1 MGSEGRRSRETERH
15 KIDPIADE
23 NVGHSRPFLLAPT
36 NSASAPS
43 LSARKMMLHAAAS
56 GARPSTCCRGV
67 ARTKRRLVT
76 QLICSFIPG
85 VPPMALQVAA
95 VLSGPRAV
103 AGHRHLELFVLMS
116 SFVRSDDHHEDRKG
130 SKSHRSPTI
139 VGSTSRHFGRHP
151 QILTLRCPRR
161 TGAWWCTKLSQVRV
175 YRRAAAAMHG

>member
-1 MGSEGRRSRETERH
+1 MLGCAS
-15 KIDPIADE
+15 PIADK
-23 NVGHSRPFLLAPT
+23 SRPHLAPFRSAPT
-36 NSASAPS
+36 NIGTAMPS
-43 LSARKMMLHAAAS
+43 QDRNMVSQAAAS
-56 GARPSTCCRGV
+56 GARPSTCCRGA

-95 VLSGPRAV
+95 ALSGPRAV

-175 YRRAAAAMHG
+175 YRRAAAAMHE